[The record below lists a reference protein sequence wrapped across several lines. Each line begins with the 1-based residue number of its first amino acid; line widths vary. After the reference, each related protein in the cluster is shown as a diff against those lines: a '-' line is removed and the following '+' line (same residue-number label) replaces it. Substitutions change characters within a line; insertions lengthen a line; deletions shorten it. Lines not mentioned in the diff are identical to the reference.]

1 LLSKVSSRT
10 LVATAKLIPTEMG
23 EGMEE
28 AERKRF
34 AAKAVNDLLKEL

>member
-1 LLSKVSSRT
+1 M
-10 LVATAKLIPTEMG
+10 TAEMG

-34 AAKAVNDLLKEL
+34 AAKAVNDLMKDL

>member
-1 LLSKVSSRT
+1 VL
-10 LVATAKLIPTEMG
+10 TATEMG

-34 AAKAVNDLLKEL
+34 AARAVNDLLKDL

>member
-1 LLSKVSSRT
+1 MLTK
-10 LVATAKLIPTEMG
+10 TEMG

-34 AAKAVNDLLKEL
+34 AAKAVNDLMKDI